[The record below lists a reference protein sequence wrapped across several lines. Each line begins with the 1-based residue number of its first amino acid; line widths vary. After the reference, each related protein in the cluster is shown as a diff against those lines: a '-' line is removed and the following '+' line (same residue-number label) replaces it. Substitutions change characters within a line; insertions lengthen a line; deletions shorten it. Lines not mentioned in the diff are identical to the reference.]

1 MATGIWSSEMYGLA
15 ERTTQCANLQC
26 CHCCLRHS
34 QWMAT
39 CFVSARGQGLK
50 PLEIIC
56 TQWWLVHT
64 GWFFK
69 PTGDLRHSN
78 EGELFLEQLGSLRH
92 RSTHGWPCFTV
103 TFNVTGDFEGGNLEL
118 RIICMLYFPTIC
130 RASWNPLN
138 TLVTL
143 TWTNGQW
150 KRIDWLNYG
159 GNLFPTFLIEVLLYS
174 VILVSGNPK
183 ILKKGSVF
191 FVRSSNCI
199 LFTENNILQS
209 PGYVENLWP
218 VRWFQNDQFHSHKFF
233 SMVLG
238 MVPWIIHRHNQQTW
252 FSVSKAVK
260 YLVPWKHKKMI
271 SEKTIL
277 NHFDPADLM

>member
-78 EGELFLEQLGSLRH
+78 GGELFLEQLGSLRH

-159 GNLFPTFLIEVLLYS
+159 GNLFPTFLIEVLLY
-174 VILVSGNPK
+174 
-183 ILKKGSVF
+183 
-191 FVRSSNCI
+191 
-199 LFTENNILQS
+199 
-209 PGYVENLWP
+209 
-218 VRWFQNDQFHSHKFF
+218 WF
-233 SMVLG
+233 LG
-238 MVPWIIHRHNQQTW
+238 TQ
-252 FSVSKAVK
+252 K
-260 YLVPWKHKKMI
+260 Y
-271 SEKTIL
+271 
-277 NHFDPADLM
+277 